1 MTKLLVQLKPGFKR
15 TVKWNRYSSQ
25 MTIQSNNNNLN
36 YLADSLFCH
45 SKKWRN
51 IPIKDKRDSFFTL
64 SCTKHQNKRFQC
76 FHWWKK
82 FLWLTS
88 KKWRRNLRQKS
99 LRWVKVMTTELVIF
113 EFCLFQRKFQIN
125 SNWFE

>member
-45 SKKWRN
+45 SKKLLEKIIQQKIKEILFSHYHVPN
-51 IPIKDKRDSFFTL
+51 IKIKDFNAFIDGKSFFDLPEKNEEETYG
-64 SCTKHQNKRFQC
+64 KN
-76 FHWWKK
+76 HWD
-82 FLWLTS
+82 
-88 KKWRRNLRQKS
+88 
-99 LRWVKVMTTELVIF
+99 E
-113 EFCLFQRKFQIN
+113 
-125 SNWFE
+125 